1 MAENQNQ
8 PRKFDAVIGGE
19 TSSLNYGVVLGGI
32 EGVKK
37 RLDSDDYKVKIAAL
51 EDALKYGDKGIDLI
65 IEALYNNDSKM
76 HERAICLLRQ
86 AGEKGK
92 QELLYYD
99 PWLWFT
105 TFKCWNS
112 NYNFSSYDNIS
123 DTIDVAY
130 QVENKNLLTRL
141 IKDSQS
147 KYLQSIKCE
156 FYYKDKNIK
165 NIFEDCVNLLVN
177 SSNSLPSLRA
187 LLIGDLSINWN
198 EKYRQ
203 SRVNVSNI
211 YPLLKAYPNLE
222 LLHIRGRMIEGDILK
237 SNLQLLQI
245 RNPNDNSLVP
255 INQSLKNDF
264 LKTLIIDAD
273 GISDKN
279 LAKLCHLNL
288 PSLEY
293 LEIWLNRS
301 DLQEINL
308 DSIAPVLSGKSCPN
322 LLYLAVRQSRN
333 TSELAKAVVNSTIIK
348 NLKVL
353 ELTDGNM
360 SAGGADYLL
369 KSSAVNRLHTLNVSG
384 NRLNTS
390 TIERLEKLNCR
401 VINQSYR
408 YYSVWE

>member
-1 MAENQNQ
+1 MNN
-8 PRKFDAVIGGE
+8 
-19 TSSLNYGVVLGGI
+19 
-32 EGVKK
+32 
-37 RLDSDDYKVKIAAL
+37 DDYQVRITAL
-51 EDALKYGDKGIDLI
+51 EDALKYGYKGIDLI
-65 IEALYNNDSKM
+65 IEALYSNDSKI
-76 HERAICLLRQ
+76 HNQATNLLRQ

-92 QELLYYD
+92 QELLDYD

-112 NYNFSSYDNIS
+112 NFSYCYDDNVA

-130 QVENKNLLTRL
+130 EVGDKERLTRL
-141 IKDSQS
+141 IKDSRA
-147 KYLQSIKCE
+147 KYLEAIKCE
-156 FYYKDKNIK
+156 FYYKEKEIK
-165 NIFEDCVNLLVN
+165 TLFEDCVKILVN
-177 SSNSLPSLRA
+177 ESKSLPSLQA
-187 LLIGDLSINWN
+187 LLIGDSVDMINS
-198 EKYRQ
+198 KYRE

-222 LLHIRGRMIEGDILK
+222 LLHIRGRMLEGDILK
-237 SNLQLLQI
+237 STSQLLQI
-245 RNPNDNSLVP
+245 RNPNHNSSIP
-255 INQSLKNDF
+255 INQSLKNEL

-293 LEIWLNRS
+293 LEIWLSRS
-301 DLQEINL
+301 NLQEINL

-322 LLYLAVRQSRN
+322 LLYLAVRKSKN
-333 TSELAKAVVNSTIIK
+333 TSELTKAIVNSTIIE

-384 NRLNTS
+384 NPLSTS
-390 TIERLEKLNCR
+390 IVKQLEKLNCR
-401 VINQSYR
+401 VINQNYR